1 MLLEKLIGAEITGIN
16 HIYDYWQIL
25 TDKGTVNIYGNV
37 NPEIFNSIINCKI
50 TTIQYDNENYLCFD
64 LDNNKTVIISLYSPD
79 DIPEYFSIYL
89 DTGEIITE

>member
-37 NPEIFNSIINCKI
+37 NSEIFDYVINCQIIKI
-50 TTIQYDNENYLCFD
+50 KYSNENYLYIY
-64 LDNNKTVIISLYSPD
+64 LSNNKIIMIFLDSPD
-79 DIPEYFSIYL
+79 NIPEYFSIYL
-89 DTGEIITE
+89 DTGA

>member
-16 HIYDYWQIL
+16 NIYDYWQIL
-25 TDKGTVNIYGNV
+25 TDKGTVNIYGQV
-37 NPEIFNSIINCKI
+37 NSEIFHSIINCQIIKI
-50 TTIQYDNENYLCFD
+50 KYSKVNYLY
-64 LDNNKTVIISLYSPD
+64 LYLNNNKTIMISLDSTD